1 MGFAG
6 TCCDNLEEPP
16 ALMKMGLSLIL
27 VGHVNFLLGA
37 VVHGI
42 VLQQINLH
50 EKVRGMGYAISS
62 VVTLFSGML
71 GVIVGILAI
80 ILSKNKKRKPLTWS
94 LFSISLVSSL
104 MAGGSTIGLFVSLV
118 KTIVNG
124 RRVLLTHCRFPNV
137 IGYSS
142 ITNECPFDPTRVY
155 STTIILWVGLIVSC
169 SIQMVFSARCLA
181 ACVSFLGLSGC
192 RKSMRHKKPYTR
204 PINVAK
210 SAKETSQPHY
220 TEPPR
225 RQHDPSRVYTEP
237 PSVHNTSPRRHTEQ
251 PICHEE
257 RSQLY
262 TNPPGDHSKP
272 TKHHKDPPRSN
283 NKSSKHP
290 TAPPRL
296 ERHTPQ
302 RPLPSHNQSL
312 PTSER
317 QPLRQSHRDWSDVE
331 RQEMRSCSQQRG
343 QGEHHN
349 LRRGHHQEVWEG
361 QEVCTRCSIRGVLL
375 LIFLFVMVR
384 LY

>member
-50 EKVRGMGYAISS
+50 EKVRGMGYAISN

-80 ILSKNKKRKPLTWS
+80 ILSKNKKSKPL
-94 LFSISLVSSL
+94 
-104 MAGGSTIGLFVSLV
+104 
-118 KTIVNG
+118 
-124 RRVLLTHCRFPNV
+124 
-137 IGYSS
+137 
-142 ITNECPFDPTRVY
+142 

-169 SIQMVFSARCLA
+169 SIQMVFSVRCLA

-237 PSVHNTSPRRHTEQ
+237 PRVHNTSPRRHTEQ

-262 TNPPGDHSKP
+262 TNPPEDHSKP
-272 TKHHKDPPRSN
+272 TRHHKDPPRSN

-375 LIFLFVMVR
+375 LIFLFVMVG

>member
-155 STTIILWVGLIVSC
+155 
-169 SIQMVFSARCLA
+169 
-181 ACVSFLGLSGC
+181 
-192 RKSMRHKKPYTR
+192 
-204 PINVAK
+204 INVAK

-349 LRRGHHQEVWEG
+349 LRRGRT
-361 QEVCTRCSIRGVLL
+361 C
-375 LIFLFVMVR
+375 
-384 LY
+384 